1 MRWLTGLVG
10 LGGVAVVMTY
20 PFRKQIYRRRRGALR
35 YWLLAHVYIGAL
47 AGVVLLMH
55 SGTRT
60 GGLLTSL
67 LYIAFDLTI
76 ISGLLGV
83 VAYVVAPRIM
93 TRIEGEPLL
102 VEDLEKRRDELRQ
115 DTRTIYQK
123 SEGWLKDEL
132 RDRVYPRFLSYG
144 FLWRQLSRREE
155 LKALLAQ
162 ARQEFKD
169 RTTRTTTD
177 EERDILISAVETA
190 VMLRRVDAL
199 LVLHWLLRVWIPLH
213 IVSTA
218 LMLALMVVHIVQVV
232 FFNVS

>member
-1 MRWLTGLVG
+1 
-10 LGGVAVVMTY
+10 
-20 PFRKQIYRRRRGALR
+20 
-35 YWLLAHVYIGAL
+35 VYIGAI
-47 AGVVLLMH
+47 AGVVLLLH

-60 GGLLTSL
+60 GGLLTTL
-67 LYIAFDLTI
+67 LYVAFDLTI
-76 ISGLLGV
+76 ISGLIGV
-83 VAYVVAPRIM
+83 VAYVIAPRIM

-102 VEDLEKRRDELRQ
+102 VEDLEKRREELRK
-115 DTRTIYQK
+115 DTHTIYQK
-123 SEGWLKDEL
+123 SDGWLKEEL

-144 FLWRQLSRREE
+144 FLWRQIWRREE

-169 RTTRTTTD
+169 LTTRTATD
-177 EERDILISAVETA
+177 EERDVLISAVEAA

-199 LVLHWLLRVWIPLH
+199 LALHWVLRVWIPLH

-218 LMLALMVVHIVQVV
+218 VMLALMVVHVIQVV